1 MYKYDGHTY
10 QAMEYRKLGNTGL
23 EVSELCLGTGLFG
36 SGTRPT
42 ETWHGCIDDEEQSIE
57 LIHRAI
63 ELGINF
69 IDTANQYSTGE
80 AEEIVGK
87 AIAEY
92 DRDELVINTKVQSL
106 MEDRPNGGG
115 LSRKHIIDQSEK
127 SLSRLG
133 TDFVDLYTIHLWD
146 RTTPIRETLSAMN
159 SLVEEGKVRYLGAS
173 NVEGWQLL
181 KSQWTADVNGF
192 EPFASVQPEYSAI
205 QRWEE
210 YGVLPAVEDQ
220 GLGLTPYSPIGKGF
234 LAGAY
239 DREELPPKESRLGHG
254 IKYGQWDE
262 LNTHENW
269 EVYDVTKEIAEEK
282 GVTPVQV
289 SIAWLLHKDVVT
301 SPIIGPT
308 TIEELEECVGA
319 VEVSLSDDEME
330 RIEAP
335 IRPAYAKSWGWSR
348 QERW

>member
-1 MYKYDGHTY
+1 
-10 QAMEYRKLGNTGL
+10 MEYEKLGNTGL
-23 EVSELCLGTGLFG
+23 EVSRLCLGTGLFG
-36 SGTRPT
+36 SGHRPT
-42 ETWHGCIDDEEQSIE
+42 ETWNGCIDDEEQSIE
-57 LIHRAI
+57 LVERAI

-87 AIAEY
+87 AISGY

-106 MEDRPNGGG
+106 MADRPNGGG
-115 LSRKHIIDQSEK
+115 LSRKHILDQSEK

-146 RTTPIRETLSAMN
+146 ATTPIRETLSTMN
-159 SLVEEGKVRYLGAS
+159 SLVESGKVRYLGAS
-173 NVEGWQLL
+173 NIESWQLM
-181 KSQWTADVNGF
+181 KSQWTADVHGY
-192 EPFASVQPEYSAI
+192 EPFASVQPDYSAVV
-205 QRWEE
+205 RWEE
-210 YGVLPAVEDQ
+210 YGVLPAVEDL
-220 GLGLTPYSPIGKGF
+220 GLGLTPYSPLGKGF

-239 DREELPPKESRLGHG
+239 DRDELPANDSRLGHAV
-254 IKYGQWDE
+254 KYGQWDE

-269 EVYDVTKEIAEEK
+269 EVYDRIQKIATEK
-282 GVTPVQV
+282 DATPVQV
-289 SIAWLLHKDVVT
+289 AIAWLLHKETVT

-319 VEVSLSDDEME
+319 VDVSLSSDDME
-330 RIEAP
+330 RIEEP
-335 IRPAYAKSWGWSR
+335 VQPAYAKSWGWSR